1 MANLYKPRYTKRDPE
16 TGERVGK
23 HVRKWYGR
31 YEDADGVRQQV
42 ALCEDKQAAQAMLTE
57 ILRQVDR
64 TRAGIIDP
72 LEKHLST
79 TVSDHIA
86 DYNSHLSTK
95 GRSEDHKT
103 EVNRLI
109 KNLVRDCRLR
119 LLSELQAADD
129 QIEHYIAKRLDSGVS
144 HRTVNADIAAI
155 RAFCRWLVRR
165 SRMLR
170 DPTMA
175 IEPLNPEED
184 RRLRRRA
191 MNNEESEKLISTTYS
206 SDNVF
211 RRLSGEDRAM
221 LYLLS
226 LRTGLRRRELK
237 TLTPRAFDFTQTPVV
252 VSVQAENSKHRHLDR
267 LPLPKD
273 VSQAFQQYLAE
284 KPMDTPIWPSSWWRK
299 SAKMIRQDLVDA
311 GVPIE
316 DSQGRVLDFHSQ
328 RTTFITNLS
337 RAGLPPAL
345 AQKLARHSDIKLTLG
360 TYTQLEMRELG
371 AAVNKLR
378 HLSPLQEDPSN
389 QEQVSESDLQKKKV
403 LDSWQDLPKNVRQ
416 EILNRISEVLAPE
429 EPV

>member
-1 MANLYKPRYTKRDPE
+1 MANLYKPQYTKTDPV
-16 TGERVGK
+16 TGERATRT
-23 HVRKWYGR
+23 VRKWYAKYR
-31 YEDADGVRQQV
+31 DEEGVLKK
-42 ALCEDKQAAQAMLTE
+42 APLCEDKQAAQAMLTE

-79 TVSDHIA
+79 NVSDHVA
-86 DYNSHLSTK
+86 DYHSHLNTK
-95 GRSEDHKT
+95 GRSKEHKS

-109 KNLVRDCRLR
+109 KNLVEDCRLR

-175 IEPLNPEED
+175 LEPLNPEED

-191 MNNEESEKLISTTYS
+191 MNDEEADKLITTTFS
-206 SDNVF
+206 SDKVF

-237 TLTPRAFDFTQTPVV
+237 TLTPNAFDFSQSPVI
-252 VSVQAENSKHRHLDR
+252 VSIQAENSKHRHLDY
-267 LPLPKD
+267 LPLPDD
-273 VSQAFQQYLAE
+273 VGQAFHEYLTD
-284 KPMDTPIWPSSWWRK
+284 KPLDTPIWPSSWWQK
-299 SAKMIRQDLVDA
+299 SAKMIRQDLEHA

-316 DSQGRVLDFHSQ
+316 DNQGRVLDFHSQ

-337 RAGLPPAL
+337 RAELPPAL
-345 AQKLARHSDIKLTLG
+345 AQKLARHSDLKLTMG

-371 AAVNKLR
+371 TAVNKLQR
-378 HLSPLQEDPSN
+378 LSPLPEDPTC
-389 QEQVSESDLQKKKV
+389 QDQATEFELQKKKV
-403 LDSWQDLPKNVRQ
+403 LDSWYDLPDKVRQ
-416 EILNRISEVLAPE
+416 EILNRISEALDQE